1 MTIIKPIT
9 AQDIRQREFL
19 QDAVEKA
26 KLNLSEV
33 LALNERYGTK
43 LEYVPKKDI
52 IELSIYNDTNAPRAS
67 KEFAAWCNDCAEM
80 LSQKFKDSKIQTQI
94 FGNEKNTLGSNLHNA
109 LKKLRAATK

>member
-19 QDAVEKA
+19 QEAVEKA

-43 LEYVPKKDI
+43 LEYVPEKDI
-52 IELSIYNDTNAPRAS
+52 IELSVYNDTNAPRAS
-67 KEFAAWCNDCAEM
+67 KEFAAWCDDYALA
-80 LSQKFKDSKIQTQI
+80 LSKKLKGAPIKTHI
-94 FGNEKNTLGSNLHNA
+94 FGKEKNTLASNLHNA
-109 LKKLRAATK
+109 LKKLRKMV

>member
-43 LEYVPKKDI
+43 LEYVPEKDL
-52 IELSIYNDTNAPRAS
+52 IELSIYNDADAPRAS
-67 KEFAAWCNDCAEM
+67 KEFAKWCDECAFA
-80 LSQKFKDSKIQTQI
+80 LSKKHKGAAVLEHVYGTK
-94 FGNEKNTLGSNLHNA
+94 KNTLGTNLNNA
-109 LKKLRAATK
+109 LKKLRAIMK